1 MTDDRRRFV
10 FWHDGSEHRLHQAC
24 LIMQLV
30 LHDDTAFN
38 SGAIFQVLLVSKS
51 MAACDQNNAGW
62 RSDCKAK
69 IQTQQQH
76 GQTCRLA

>member
-51 MAACDQNNAGW
+51 MAACDQDNA
-62 RSDCKAK
+62 R
-69 IQTQQQH
+69 QVPFTFQQFS
-76 GQTCRLA
+76 RLNA